1 MPRLRGITLRSNVA
15 GRRQVAKTSL
25 APIPYIPYT
34 SHYPHINRFIAPL
47 YLTSGSRNSLRPCA
61 DTVWGV
67 GR

>member
-1 MPRLRGITLRSNVA
+1 MPRLRDIALRSKVA

-25 APIPYIPYT
+25 APIPYIY
-34 SHYPHINRFIAPL
+34 HYPHINRFIAPL
-47 YLTSGSRNSLRPCA
+47 YLTLESLNSLRPCA